1 MSSLRL
7 TDADVDWDY
16 RREVEFLRSHRLDV
30 ALVVLASV
38 VFVTTLMGS
47 GGATKIG
54 GIVGGASLLVL
65 IARQWQPLAASV
77 LSFVG
82 LMVAAQVSPKAS
94 GAEFFAVLAVFG
106 VAGSLCTR
114 RDAVIAWLIGCL
126 TFGTAMSRNPN
137 VGGASDITL
146 TLAFCSVI
154 WGAGLLAAERGRSV
168 EGERGRAARI
178 EAGWDRSV
186 QEATEQE
193 RARIATELHDIVS
206 HGLSV
211 VVVQTVA
218 ARMALEDTEPP
229 DLVDRR
235 LGAVESTAREALAD
249 MRRLL
254 GLLNQNDLQG
264 TPERTEP
271 SAGLTQL
278 PGLIDNMREAG
289 MQIAL
294 DLDGGVDPS
303 PGVAAASYRIV
314 QEALTNVIKH
324 GGDNATVVVHANAAH
339 LVIEVRNTN
348 SAPSGVP
355 TPRSLPGTGRGLI
368 GMRQRAELYGGTFEA
383 GPYEEGFRVLVRIPL
398 PPEATRTRT
407 FQLRD
412 RRKSP

>member
-1 MSSLRL
+1 MEILR
-7 TDADVDWDY
+7 
-16 RREVEFLRSHRLDV
+16 RHRLDA
-30 ALVVLASV
+30 ALVLLAVVVL
-38 VFVTTLMGS
+38 VTALTGS

-54 GIVGGASLLVL
+54 GLVGVVALLVL
-65 IARQWQPLAASV
+65 IARRWQPLAASA

-94 GAEFFAVLAVFG
+94 GAEFFAVLVVFG
-106 VAGSLCTR
+106 VAGSLPTR

-137 VGGASDITL
+137 VGGAGDITL

-168 EGERGRAARI
+168 EDERSRAEEI
-178 EAGWDRSV
+178 EAGRDRNV

-229 DLVDRR
+229 AQVDRR
-235 LGAVESTAREALAD
+235 LSAVESTAREALAD

-254 GLLNQNDLQG
+254 GLLHQHDLPG
-264 TPERTEP
+264 AFEGTEP
-271 SAGLTQL
+271 SVGLGQI
-278 PGLIDNMREAG
+278 PALIDNMRKAG
-289 MQIAL
+289 MQIVL
-294 DLDGGVDPS
+294 DLDDTVDP
-303 PGVAAASYRIV
+303 PVGVAAAGYRIV

-324 GGDNATVVVHANAAH
+324 GGDDADVMVRANGPDLTIEIRNAVA
-339 LVIEVRNTN
+339 
-348 SAPSGVP
+348 SAPAA
-355 TPRSLPGTGRGLI
+355 RSLPGTGRGLI

-383 GPYEEGFRVLVRIPL
+383 GQYEGGFRVLAHLPL
-398 PPEATRTRT
+398 PSDGSRPRT
-407 FQLRD
+407 FALRN
-412 RRKSP
+412 RRRST